1 MVECP
6 ERRAEPVEVCS
17 SKGVP
22 RPQFKAF
29 LTIVGLGTAERFAH
43 RLLEQRLYEG
53 DNMPKQQITT
63 RSGASPVG
71 AYSQGLRVGD
81 FIFVS
86 GQGPLDPATGQVVGE
101 TIEEQTARV
110 LENIKAIL
118 AAGGATIADVVK
130 VSAHLSDLELFD
142 RYNKVYATYF
152 PDPKP
157 TRTTVGS
164 QLKGILVEID
174 AIAYIGEK

>member
-1 MVECP
+1 M
-6 ERRAEPVEVCS
+6 S
-17 SKGVP
+17 
-22 RPQFKAF
+22 
-29 LTIVGLGTAERFAH
+29 
-43 RLLEQRLYEG
+43 
-53 DNMPKQQITT
+53 KQQITT
-63 RSGASPVG
+63 RSGASPIG

-86 GQGPLDPATGQVVGE
+86 GQGPLDPVTGQIVGE
-101 TIEEQTARV
+101 TVEAQTARV

-118 AAGGATIADVVK
+118 EAGGATLADVVK
-130 VSAHLSDLELFD
+130 VSAHLSDLAMFD

-164 QLKGILVEID
+164 QLLGILVEID
-174 AIAYIGEK
+174 AIAYIGKE